1 MAIRLAVHLASPP
14 SGYHGNSRSRLH
26 TFIPQPTAMP
36 RQISTKTT
44 RASRTTKFSPDQN
57 ISENLQKHGRAKHTR
72 KNLQDDRHTTDS
84 RRQCQNWCLLLFG
97 RPCRQSRCQPKR
109 KTTPDKAGHAP
120 LSIVSRPPK
129 IAKHREL
136 GRRHEGEGIGEVW
149 NLREGSQR
157 GPYRWGGLA
166 WLANG
171 MPVGQFAVVSSQR
184 VTRFFDS
191 RRWKLGPSRFGWCV
205 SVRPLLTCSHSECQ
219 FCHLVSS
226 FCLPVQRWFVLCELY
241 GFSVEGTGSE
251 NLQKSQHNAVG
262 SQAGLTRPSC
272 MFSEALGRSAVARVL

>member
-129 IAKHREL
+129 IAKRREL
-136 GRRHEGEGIGEVW
+136 GRRHEGEGIGKVW

-157 GPYRWGGLA
+157 GSYRWGGASLA
-166 WLANG
+166 
-171 MPVGQFAVVSSQR
+171 SQR
-184 VTRFFDS
+184 DAIWTVRSRFFSTSDS
-191 RRWKLGPSRFGWCV
+191 IF
-205 SVRPLLTCSHSECQ
+205 
-219 FCHLVSS
+219 
-226 FCLPVQRWFVLCELY
+226 
-241 GFSVEGTGSE
+241 
-251 NLQKSQHNAVG
+251 
-262 SQAGLTRPSC
+262 
-272 MFSEALGRSAVARVL
+272 